1 MSGNQFE
8 GGARELGGKVKDAV
22 GGLAGDAK
30 TQGEGKLDQ
39 VVGKA
44 QQQYGAAADAAGDL
58 AETVGGQVRE
68 YPIASLLIAAGIGW
82 LIGRAL

>member
-1 MSGNQFE
+1 MSDNEIE
-8 GGARELGGKVKDAV
+8 GGAREFGGRVKDAV
-22 GGLAGDAK
+22 GGLTGDAK

-44 QQQYGAAADAAGDL
+44 QQQYGDL

-82 LIGRAL
+82 LISRVL

>member
-1 MSGNQFE
+1 MSGNEIE
-8 GGARELGGKVKDAV
+8 GGAREFGGRIKDAV

-30 TQGEGKLDQ
+30 TQGEGKIDQ

-44 QQQYGAAADAAGDL
+44 RQQYGDM
-58 AETVGGQVRE
+58 AETVGAQVRE

-82 LIGRAL
+82 LISRVL

>member
-1 MSGNQFE
+1 MSDNEIE
-8 GGARELGGKVKDAV
+8 GGAREFGGRVKDAV
-22 GGLAGDAK
+22 GGLTGDAK

-44 QQQYGAAADAAGDL
+44 HQQYGDL

-82 LIGRAL
+82 LISRVL